1 MRRTDSV
8 EDVIRKFCARKT
20 SGVETTVDFDKWTVD
35 EALEAMQREERTR
48 PTATRPD
55 FWRTIMKS
63 RITQLATAAAI
74 IVAALIAIH
83 WFGGSIEV
91 AGKAWAEL
99 VQRVEQ
105 SHDGYYT
112 EFLSAIEAKDAEEI
126 ADRANTL
133 SEFWQG
139 VGLLAEAKLNPQLQI
154 RLDDTIHFVRAKTND
169 EMERSE
175 QVFLAHADQFTAW
188 LDKIEDA
195 AWINETIHVCK
206 QMEEYAEE
214 IRDAADSSELGFS
227 HIEHCLPSFMAYCQW
242 FDQLPWDNPDQY
254 ITPATLLSGI
264 ERDLEI
270 ARREIEH
277 LEIKDVDRYV
287 KRCVQQVR
295 NNLSELTGKIA
306 SSGIEGQ
313 RKLCKRLS
321 RKVDALSDLM
331 TYTAIASWDIQQ
343 TRQIKQDEAL
353 LQVLKKE
360 FAGKGPLANYLLEQI
375 DQSVDL
381 CAQLEADGFEDNA
394 P

>member
-1 MRRTDSV
+1 MADNERDFQDFIR
-8 EDVIRKFCARKT
+8 DVKFDDTPDHAHRDRFEHDLR
-20 SGVETTVDFDKWTVD
+20 S
-35 EALEAMQREERTR
+35 ALASRTR
-48 PTATRPD
+48 HKD
-55 FWRTIMKS
+55 KSLGIWRIIVKS
-63 RITQLATAAAI
+63 RTTKLTAAAAI
-74 IVAALIAIH
+74 IIAVI
-83 WFGGSIEV
+83 
-91 AGKAWAEL
+91 AGLHYYASPIGVTSVAWAEL
-99 VQRVEQ
+99 VQRVER
-105 SHDGYYT
+105 SHDGYYA

-126 ADRANTL
+126 AARANTL

-139 VGLLAEAKLNPQLQI
+139 VGLLAEAKLRPHLQS
-154 RLDDTIHFVRAKTND
+154 RLDDSIHFLRAKTND
-169 EMERSE
+169 ELEQSE
-175 QVFLAHADQFTAW
+175 QIFLAHADQFTAW

-195 AWINETIHVCK
+195 AWINETVHVCK

-214 IRDAADSSELGFS
+214 IRDAAESSELGFS
-227 HIEHCLPSFMAYCQW
+227 YIEHCLPSFMAYCQW
-242 FDQLPWDNPDQY
+242 FEQLPWDNPDQY
-254 ITPATLLSGI
+254 IAPATLLSGI

-270 ARREIEH
+270 ARREIEY

-331 TYTAIASWDIQQ
+331 IYAAIATWDIQQ
-343 TRQIKQDEAL
+343 TRQIKQDQAL
-353 LQVLKKE
+353 LQILKKE
-360 FAGKGPLANYLLEQI
+360 FAGKGSFAVYLLEQI

-381 CAQLEADGFEDNA
+381 CAQLEAGGFEDNA